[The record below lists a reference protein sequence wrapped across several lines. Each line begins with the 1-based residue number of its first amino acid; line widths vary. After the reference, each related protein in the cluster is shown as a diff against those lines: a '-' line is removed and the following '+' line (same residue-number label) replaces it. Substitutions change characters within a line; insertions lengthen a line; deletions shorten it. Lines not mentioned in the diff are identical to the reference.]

1 MKKQMKSRARE
12 IVDGKEEQLKEG
24 AAAEKRR
31 HSTILHLVIAD
42 VADFVSQKQV
52 HLSHSRSY
60 RYR

>member
-1 MKKQMKSRARE
+1 MKKQMKGRVKE

-24 AAAEKRR
+24 AAEKRR

-42 VADFVSQKQV
+42 FVSQTQV

-60 RYR
+60 